1 MTSRVQTTALQPD
14 TSAAPHLAN
23 VVQRSCG
30 CGGPTGMTDS
40 CESCAAN
47 DLAGT
52 RVQAKL
58 VVGPVNDPFEQE
70 ADRVADHVMRMPDT
84 EIPTTSEN
92 DPGPVIQR
100 ACSSCEDEEKMQ
112 RQPED
117 DEEESIQGKREG
129 GGSGGGAVS
138 SKQSAEIESIKTGG
152 EPLRPANRNF
162 FEQRFGHDFSNV
174 RIHSDDRAAQ
184 SAKGINA
191 QAYTTG
197 QHIVFGA
204 GHYSPDTHAG
214 QKLLAHELTHVI
226 QQGSGVSRRVQ
237 RSTKFV
243 KPAPKYSINPAEQI
257 GANKIPEADLFMGQT
272 HFLLNGQSFTNAT
285 DATMQKALK
294 KPGIAH
300 TNTTIP
306 QGGSGKTVPGFECW
320 FDKVEENV
328 GSYEMNLPTNDTWKF
343 ITDKKNIGA
352 RFPSLKPCKNG
363 FGDVTFVV
371 RGDPDVKTVRDRV
384 AAHEKKHAE
393 DDEAVFND
401 LVVSWD
407 KDITTAFKDKTK
419 AKAPTL
425 PICEQSIYLFGGKNH
440 NPNDLVSN
448 VAHQIVAKA
457 TDFHSKPAGAK
468 PETKPDPPESDC
480 NVQKARTGYDLG
492 SASLLSTPADLIA
505 QARYPT
511 TEERKQVKEI
521 FNPQQAAAEEKGS
534 AAVEEVKKPDEF
546 RTEMK
551 DCMKDYI
558 DAVVPGAKALEASSV
573 SLDLPMVQGMADVAQ
588 KEVEKFFKPYLKAA
602 VYSADEKKRLDNFKL
617 RDEIHTVSEKHPEAT
632 EIACNWLSTRM
643 ADACGAKLGDHNVL
657 ASIVTAK
664 GSCDP
669 SAKKTATA
677 VTPAGERDQ
686 ALFQSVRD
694 EILAARKSDLE
705 TIVKFQSSFEV
716 KGTSFI
722 QEKIKPEKKD
732 TGNMTM
738 RRGRWDAFGTI
749 IHEMLHAIA
758 HEKFREAIK
767 GVEKQGIGIEG
778 FAEYFAR
785 MVYNDV
791 RTRAE
796 KDDALRTSIEG
807 VTEPFDIDLAP
818 DRGGATYGKY
828 VDAVEQI
835 KTDIAGNEES
845 LRVAY
850 FMGKVEYIGLGG
862 WNEKDA
868 ERNDALRYPANT
880 LGFGALLLDGPR
892 GLFTVNYARFVIGRG
907 KPFQVGIGPQIYYLS
922 PGEHKEGDVLVP
934 EGHRLGVGGR
944 AMLQYSW
951 PNFYIRGSFGAG
963 VSATFDEPF
972 DQSVRVDLI
981 PGAEVGARIGWA
993 RIGLGTQILIPVG
1006 GPVGEKTVKA
1016 GGLLGV
1022 SADF

>member
-1 MTSRVQTTALQPD
+1 MMTSRVQTTALHQD
-14 TSAAPHLAN
+14 TSAASHLAK
-23 VVQRSCG
+23 VVQRSCA
-30 CGGPTGMTDS
+30 CGESAGMTDS

-47 DLAGT
+47 ELAGT

-58 VVGPVNDPFEQE
+58 VVGPVNDPYEQE

-84 EIPTTSEN
+84 DVATTKEN

-100 ACSSCEDEEKMQ
+100 ACNDCEDEEKMQ

-117 DEEESIQGKREG
+117 DEEESIQAKRESGPMG
-129 GGSGGGAVS
+129 GEVS
-138 SKQSAEIESIKTGG
+138 AKQTAEIESIKTGG
-152 EPLRPANRNF
+152 EPLRPASRNF

-174 RIHSDDRAAQ
+174 RIHSDDRASQ

-191 QAYTTG
+191 HAYTTG
-197 QHIVFGA
+197 QHIIFGA
-204 GHYSPDTHAG
+204 GHYSPDTHTG

-226 QQGSGVSRRVQ
+226 QQGSGASRSVQ

-243 KPAPKYSINPAEQI
+243 KPAPNYSVNPAEQI
-257 GANKIPEADLFMGQT
+257 GANQIKDADLFLGQT
-272 HFLLNGQSFTNAT
+272 HFLLNGQSFTGASN
-285 DATMQKALK
+285 ATMQNALK

-300 TNTTIP
+300 ADTTIP
-306 QGGSGKTVPGFECW
+306 VGQAGKTVPGFECW
-320 FDKVEENV
+320 FDKVQENV
-328 GSYEMNLPTNDTWKF
+328 GSYEMNLLTNGTWKF
-343 ITDKKNIGA
+343 ITDKKNVGG
-352 RFPSLKPCKNG
+352 RFPSLKPCKDG

-371 RGDPDVKTVRDRV
+371 RGDPNDKTVRDKV
-384 AAHEKKHAE
+384 AAHEKKHAD

-401 LVVSWD
+401 LVVNWD
-407 KDITTAFKDKTK
+407 KEITTSYNNKTK

-425 PICEQSIYLFGGKNH
+425 PICEQSVYLLNGKNN
-440 NPNDLVSN
+440 NPDRLVTD
-448 VAHQIVAKA
+448 VAQQIVAKA
-457 TDFHSKPAGAK
+457 DDFHTKPAGAK
-468 PETKPDPPESDC
+468 PNTKPDPPASDC
-480 NVQKARTGYDLG
+480 NVQKARVGYDQV
-492 SASLLSTPADLIA
+492 AFADPTK

-511 TEERKQVKEI
+511 AEERKQVKEI
-521 FNPQQAAAEEKGS
+521 FDPQQAAAEEKGS
-534 AAVEEVKKPDEF
+534 ATVEEVKKPDEF
-546 RTEMK
+546 RSEMK

-558 DAVVPGAKALEASSV
+558 DKVVPGAKEREASSV
-573 SLDLPMVQGMADVAQ
+573 SLDLPMIQGMADVAQ
-588 KEVEKFFKPYLKAA
+588 QEVEKFFKPYLKAA
-602 VYSADEKKRLDNFKL
+602 VYTPDEKKRLDNFKL
-617 RDEIHTVSEKHPEAT
+617 RDEIHLVSDEHPKAT

-643 ADACGAKLGDHNVL
+643 ADACGTKLGDFNVM
-657 ASIVTAK
+657 ASVVTAK

-669 SAKKTATA
+669 SAKTSTSTTA
-677 VTPAGERDQ
+677 PAGERDQ

-705 TIVKFQSSFEV
+705 SIVKFQSSFEA
-716 KGTSFI
+716 KGQSFI

-749 IHEMLHAIA
+749 IHEMLHAVA
-758 HEKFREAIK
+758 HEKFRQAIK
-767 GVEKQGIGIEG
+767 GVEIQGIGIEG

-785 MVYNDV
+785 IVYNDV

-807 VTEPFDIDLAP
+807 VNEPFDIDLAP
-818 DRGGATYGKY
+818 DRSGATYGKY

-868 ERNDALRYPANT
+868 EHNEELRHPANT
-880 LGFGALLLDGPR
+880 LGFGALLIDGPR
-892 GLFTVNYARFVIGRG
+892 GLFTVNYARFIVGRG

-922 PGEHKEGDVLVP
+922 PGEHKEGDVTVP
-934 EGHRLGVGGR
+934 ETSRLGVGAR

-963 VSATFDEPF
+963 ASATFDKPF
-972 DQSVRVDLI
+972 EQSVRLDLI
-981 PGAEVGARIGWA
+981 PGAEAGVRVGWA
-993 RIGLGTQILIPVG
+993 RIGLGTQILIPVVG